1 MLLSYRDPSGKRQVV
16 AATITAD
23 HATSSYGQPV
33 IVLPDGGA
41 VDLTTWILLN
51 YQVVEATADEQEQL
65 QRLVLRVADKIAI

>member
-1 MLLSYRDPSGKRQVV
+1 MLLTYRDPSGKRHEV
-16 AATITAD
+16 AATITTN

-65 QRLVLRVADKIAI
+65 QRLVLRDAAKIAI